1 MMGTNNK
8 DEKMNN
14 NESEKK
20 NFTEILSDKAEKAG
34 EAAGDAVKHF
44 TEMLTSKG
52 DEADSKVEE
61 TKDENGSSSESSH
74 TCKLK
79 AMMNN
84 ETSENKTINPTSKF
98 KMYFVNSMLV
108 IYDLFAVSLSYFL
121 ALWFRFDGEFSQIP
135 MSYLTPFLQF
145 IPFYAVGCIIIFAI
159 LKLYRSIWRY
169 ASVIEA
175 FRVVTATII
184 TGILHIVFITLLIQR
199 MPLSYYFFG
208 PIFQFIFILSIRYA
222 YRLYL
227 ILRRRYTRDIS
238 TFKRSMIIGAGEAGR
253 NIIKEIQRS
262 EEMHEVPVCV
272 IDGDQSKWNKQIEG
286 VPVVGGRES
295 ILLNAE
301 KYKVDKIYF
310 AIPSANKKDQ
320 RDILTIC
327 NETKCELKTLPG
339 IYQLANGEVDVKA
352 IRDVNIED
360 LLGRDQINVD
370 MKEIY
375 EQLSGQVV
383 LITGGGGSIGSEIA
397 LQVSRHNPKK
407 LIIFDIYEN
416 NAYSIQHKILR
427 ENPDCPLEVMIGSV
441 RDSRRVNDIFRRFR
455 PDIVYH
461 AAAHKHVPLMED
473 SPCEAIKNNVIG
485 TYKVAYAAMM
495 YGTKNFVLVS
505 TDKAVNPTNI
515 MGASK
520 RLCEL
525 VIQSFDKMIKEHREA
540 EIPVLHVHQE
550 DEDGSMYP
558 LAEGTQR
565 YDEDGKEI
573 FTFPGQDDKGH
584 RKAQTKFSAT
594 RFGNV
599 LASGGSV
606 IPIFKDQIAYGGPV
620 TVTHPDIIRYFMTIP
635 EAASLVLQSG
645 AYAKG
650 GEIFILDMGDPVK
663 IDDLARNLIRLSGLE
678 PDVDIKIEYT
688 GLRPGEKLYEEKL
701 MSEEGL
707 TRTANELIHI
717 GKPVQFDEDKFLSSM
732 NNLMTVSYENTEA
745 IRLMVEQLVDTYHPS
760 EPLSDEKKKE
770 YSDEIAYILG
780 A

>member
-1 MMGTNNK
+1 M
-8 DEKMNN
+8 
-14 NESEKK
+14 SKK
-20 NFTEILSDKAEKAG
+20 NDENTKYKKSREVSETSDKSDGLINSERL
-34 EAAGDAVKHF
+34 H
-44 TEMLTSKG
+44 LSKDNKSVEG
-52 DEADSKVEE
+52 KGWKVSLF
-61 TKDENGSSSESSH
+61 NV
-74 TCKLK
+74 L
-79 AMMNN
+79 
-84 ETSENKTINPTSKF
+84 
-98 KMYFVNSMLV
+98 LV
-108 IYDLFAVSLSYFL
+108 MYDLFAVILSYFL
-121 ALWFRFDGEFSQIP
+121 ALWFRFDGSFSQIP
-135 MSYLTPFLQF
+135 REYLNPYIMF
-145 IPFYAVGCIIIFAI
+145 IPFYAVFCIIVFAG
-159 LKLYRSIWRY
+159 LRLYKSLWRY
-169 ASVIEA
+169 ASVLEGV
-175 FRVVTATII
+175 RVAEATIF
-184 TGILHIVFITLLIQR
+184 TAVCHTVFITITLKR

-208 PIFQFIFILSIRYA
+208 MVFQFFLVLGVRYF
-222 YRLYL
+222 YRFYL
-227 ILRRRYTRDIS
+227 IVRRRYTRDVS
-238 TFKRSMIIGAGEAGR
+238 SLKKVMIIGAGEAGR
-253 NIIKEIQRS
+253 NLIREIHRS
-262 EEMHEVPVCV
+262 EEMNEVPVCV
-272 IDGDQSKWNKQIEG
+272 VDGDQSKWNKSLEG
-286 VPVVGGRES
+286 VPIIGGRES
-295 ILLNAE
+295 ILLGVE
-301 KYKVDKIYF
+301 KYKVEKIYF
-310 AIPSANKKDQ
+310 AIPSASKSAQ

-339 IYQLANGEVDVKA
+339 IYQLANGEVDIKA
-352 IRDVNIED
+352 IKDVDIED

-375 EQLSGQVV
+375 NQLSGQVV

-427 ENPDCPLEVMIGSV
+427 ENPDCPLEVLIGSV
-441 RDSRRVNDIFRRFR
+441 RDSRRINDIFRRFR

-525 VIQSFDKMIKEHREA
+525 VIQSFDKMIKNHKEA
-540 EIPVLHVHQE
+540 DIPVLHVHQE

-565 YDEDGKEI
+565 FDEDGKEI

-584 RKAQTKFSAT
+584 RKAQTKFSVT

-606 IPIFKDQIAYGGPV
+606 IPLFKDQIANGGPV

-650 GEIFILDMGDPVK
+650 GEIFVLDMGEPVK
-663 IDDLARNLIRLSGLE
+663 IIDLARNLIRLSGLE

-717 GKPVQFDEDKFLSSM
+717 GKPVEFDEDKFLNSL
-732 NNLMTVSYENTEA
+732 NDLMKVSYENTDA
-745 IRLMVEQLVDTYHPS
+745 IRLMVEELVDTYHPNEELTDEQKKCYS
-760 EPLSDEKKKE
+760 EEIKKILSK
-770 YSDEIAYILG
+770 
-780 A
+780 

>member
-1 MMGTNNK
+1 M
-8 DEKMNN
+8 
-14 NESEKK
+14 SKK
-20 NFTEILSDKAEKAG
+20 NDENTKYKKSGEVSETSDKSDGLINSDRLHLSNDNK
-34 EAAGDAVKHF
+34 
-44 TEMLTSKG
+44 S
-52 DEADSKVEE
+52 VEG
-61 TKDENGSSSESSH
+61 KNWKIS
-74 TCKLK
+74 LF
-79 AMMNN
+79 N
-84 ETSENKTINPTSKF
+84 IL
-98 KMYFVNSMLV
+98 LV
-108 IYDLFAVSLSYFL
+108 MYDLFAVILSYFL
-121 ALWFRFDGEFSQIP
+121 ALWFRFDGSFSQIP
-135 MSYLTPFLQF
+135 RQYLTPYICF
-145 IPFYAVGCIIIFAI
+145 IPFYAVFCIIAFAGFR
-159 LKLYRSIWRY
+159 LYKSLWRY
-169 ASVIEA
+169 ASVLEGV
-175 FRVVTATII
+175 RVAEATIF
-184 TGILHIVFITLLIQR
+184 TAACHTVFITIILKR

-208 PIFQFIFILSIRYA
+208 MVFQFFLVLGVRYF
-222 YRLYL
+222 YRFYL
-227 ILRRRYTRDIS
+227 IVRRRYTRDITS
-238 TFKRSMIIGAGEAGR
+238 LKKVMIIGAGEAGR
-253 NIIKEIQRS
+253 NLIREIHRS
-262 EEMHEVPVCV
+262 EEMNEVPVCV
-272 IDGDQSKWNKQIEG
+272 VDGDQSKWNKSLEG
-286 VPVVGGRES
+286 VPIIGGRES
-295 ILLNAE
+295 ILLGVE
-301 KYKVDKIYF
+301 KYKVEKIYF
-310 AIPSANKKDQ
+310 AIPSASKSAQ

-339 IYQLANGEVDVKA
+339 IYQLANGEVDIKA
-352 IRDVNIED
+352 IKDVDIED
-360 LLGRDQINVD
+360 LLGREQINVD

-375 EQLSGQVV
+375 NQLFGQVV

-427 ENPDCPLEVMIGSV
+427 ENPNCPLEVLIGSV

-525 VIQSFDKMIKEHREA
+525 VVQSFDKMIKANRECD
-540 EIPVLHVHQE
+540 IPVLHVHQE

-565 YDEDGKEI
+565 FDEDGKEI
-573 FTFPGQDDKGH
+573 FTFPGQDNKGH
-584 RKAQTKFSAT
+584 RKAQTKFSCT

-606 IPIFKDQIAYGGPV
+606 IPLFKDQIANGGPV

-650 GEIFILDMGDPVK
+650 GEIFVLDMGEPVK
-663 IDDLARNLIRLSGLE
+663 IVDLARNLIRLSGLE

-707 TRTANELIHI
+707 TRTANKLIHI
-717 GKPVQFDEDKFLSSM
+717 GKPIEFDETKFLGSM
-732 NNLMTVSYENTEA
+732 NDLMNVSYENSEA
-745 IRLMVEQLVDTYHPS
+745 VRLMVEELVDTYHPN
-760 EPLSDEKKKE
+760 EELTEEKKEE
-770 YSDEIAYILG
+770 YKAEIEEILKK
-780 A
+780 

>member
-1 MMGTNNK
+1 MSTNNEN
-8 DEKMNN
+8 EKMKNMDSSASDSQN
-14 NESEKK
+14 ANKESMK
-20 NFTEILSDKAEKAG
+20 
-34 EAAGDAVKHF
+34 
-44 TEMLTSKG
+44 
-52 DEADSKVEE
+52 
-61 TKDENGSSSESSH
+61 
-74 TCKLK
+74 
-79 AMMNN
+79 
-84 ETSENKTINPTSKF
+84 ETSNIKTSPRKKTSW
-98 KMYFVNSMLV
+98 KMTMVNSLLV
-108 IYDLFAVSLSYFL
+108 VYDAFAVAIAYFL
-121 ALWFRFDGEFSQIP
+121 TLWFRFDCMFTQIP
-135 MSYLTPFLQF
+135 REYINAYLIF
-145 IPFYAVGCIIIFAI
+145 IPFYSLFCIVIFAM
-159 LKLYRSIWRY
+159 LKLYKSLWKY

-175 FRVVTATII
+175 VRVVIATGI
-184 TGILHIVFITLLIQR
+184 TGFLHILLITAFVLR
-199 MPLSYYFFG
+199 MPMSYYFYG
-208 PIFQFIFILSIRYA
+208 PIFQFIFVLGIRYT
-222 YRLYL
+222 YRFYL
-227 ILRRRYTRDIS
+227 LLRNRYTRNIGEL
-238 TFKRSMIIGAGEAGR
+238 KRVMIIGAGEAGR
-253 NIIKEIQRS
+253 TIIREIVRS
-262 EEMHEVPVCV
+262 EEMKEVPVCV
-272 IDGDQSKWNKQIEG
+272 VDGDQSKWNKQIEG
-286 VPVVGGRES
+286 VPIVGGRES
-295 ILLNAE
+295 ILLNVE
-301 KYKVDKIYF
+301 KYKVDKIYY
-310 AIPSANKKDQ
+310 AIPSAPKQTQ
-320 RDILTIC
+320 RDVLSIC
-327 NETKCELKTLPG
+327 NETHCELKTLPG
-339 IYQLANGEVDVKA
+339 LYQLANGEVDIKT

-360 LLGRDQINVD
+360 LLGREQVNVD
-370 MKEIY
+370 MNEIY
-375 EQLSGQVV
+375 NQLSGQVV

-427 ENPDCPLEVMIGSV
+427 ENPDCPLEVLIGSV

-495 YGTKNFVLVS
+495 YGTKHFVLVS

-525 VIQSFDKMIKEHREA
+525 IIQSFDKMIKEHRES

-565 YDEDGKEI
+565 FDEQGKEI
-573 FTFPGQDDKGH
+573 FTFPGQDNKGH
-584 RKAQTKFSAT
+584 RKAQTKYSAT

-606 IPIFKDQIAYGGPV
+606 VPLFKDQIANGGPV

-650 GEIFILDMGDPVK
+650 GEIFVLDMGDPVK

-717 GKPVQFDEDKFLSSM
+717 GKPVEFDEDKFLGSM
-732 NNLMTVSYENTEA
+732 NDLMKVSYENTEA
-745 IRLMVEQLVDTYHPS
+745 IRVMVEELVDTYHPS
-760 EPLSDEKKKE
+760 EPLSEKQRKE
-770 YSDEIAYILG
+770 YSEIIEEIINR
-780 A
+780 

>member
-1 MMGTNNK
+1 MSTNNEN
-8 DEKMNN
+8 EKMKNT
-14 NESEKK
+14 ESEKK

-34 EAAGDAVKHF
+34 EAAGDAVNRF
-44 TEMLTSKG
+44 TEMLTSKDKENMG
-52 DEADSKVEE
+52 SFASDSQNINK
-61 TKDENGSSSESSH
+61 ESM
-74 TCKLK
+74 K
-79 AMMNN
+79 
-84 ETSENKTINPTSKF
+84 ETSNIKTSPRKKTSW
-98 KMYFVNSMLV
+98 KMTMVNSLLV
-108 IYDLFAVSLSYFL
+108 VYDAFAVAIAYFL
-121 ALWFRFDGEFSQIP
+121 TLWFRFDCMFTKIP
-135 MSYLTPFLQF
+135 RGYINAYLIF
-145 IPFYAVGCIIIFAI
+145 IPFYSLICIVIFAM
-159 LKLYRSIWRY
+159 LKLYKSLWKY

-175 FRVVTATII
+175 VRVVIATGI
-184 TGILHIVFITLLIQR
+184 TGFLHILLITAFVLR
-199 MPLSYYFFG
+199 MPMSYYFYG
-208 PIFQFIFILSIRYA
+208 PIFQCIFVLGIRYT
-222 YRLYL
+222 YRFYL
-227 ILRRRYTRDIS
+227 LLRNRYTRNIGEL
-238 TFKRSMIIGAGEAGR
+238 KRVMIIGAGEAGR
-253 NIIKEIQRS
+253 TIIREIVRS
-262 EEMHEVPVCV
+262 EEMKEVPVCV
-272 IDGDQSKWNKQIEG
+272 VDGDQSKWNKQIEG
-286 VPVVGGRES
+286 VPIVGGRES
-295 ILLNAE
+295 ILLNVE
-301 KYKVDKIYF
+301 KYKVDKIYY
-310 AIPSANKKDQ
+310 AIPSAPKQTQ
-320 RDILTIC
+320 RDVLSIC
-327 NETKCELKTLPG
+327 NETHCELKTLPG
-339 IYQLANGEVDVKA
+339 LYQLANGEVDIKT

-360 LLGRDQINVD
+360 LLGREQVNVD
-370 MKEIY
+370 MNEIY
-375 EQLSGQVV
+375 NQLSGQVV

-427 ENPDCPLEVMIGSV
+427 ENPNCPLEVLIGSV
-441 RDSRRVNDIFRRFR
+441 RDSRRVNDIFRRYR

-525 VIQSFDKMIKEHREA
+525 VIQSFDKMIKDHREA

-558 LAEGTQR
+558 LVEGTQR

-584 RKAQTKFSAT
+584 RKAQTKYSAT

-606 IPIFKDQIAYGGPV
+606 VPLFKDQIANGGPV

-650 GEIFILDMGDPVK
+650 GEIFVLDMGDPVK

-717 GKPVQFDEDKFLSSM
+717 GKPVEFDEVKFLNSM
-732 NNLMTVSYENTEA
+732 NDLMLVSYENTEA
-745 IRLMVEQLVDTYHPS
+745 IRLMVEELVNTYHPS
-760 EPLSDEKKKE
+760 KPLTDEQKKD
-770 YSDEIAYILG
+770 YSDEIANILG
-780 A
+780 DK